1 MAMRGKRRC
10 RIEVTVRRGG
20 GPEGLRRYVRRRLGE
35 AWVHLPRNR
44 LEAVSVVL
52 VGDALMSELHR
63 RSHGDATPTDV
74 LTYELEYAAGGDV
87 SEGEIVVCVPEA
99 RRRVGADIMGLRREV
114 LLYALHGVLHLCGMD
129 DGTEREFARMHRKED
144 EILTRIGVGAVFDA
158 EGRAARRGGGGGRS
172 RA

>member
-1 MAMRGKRRC
+1 MATRGKPRC
-10 RIEVTVRRGG
+10 RIEVTARRGG

-35 AWVHLPRNR
+35 AWGHLPRNG

-52 VGDALMSELHR
+52 VGDALMSELHG

-74 LTYELEYAAGGDV
+74 LTYELEHTAGGDV

-129 DGTEREFARMHRKED
+129 DRTEREFARMHRKED
-144 EILTRIGVGAVFDA
+144 EILTRIGVGAVFHA
-158 EGRAARRGGGGGRS
+158 EGLGAWSS
-172 RA
+172 RAGRRRRA